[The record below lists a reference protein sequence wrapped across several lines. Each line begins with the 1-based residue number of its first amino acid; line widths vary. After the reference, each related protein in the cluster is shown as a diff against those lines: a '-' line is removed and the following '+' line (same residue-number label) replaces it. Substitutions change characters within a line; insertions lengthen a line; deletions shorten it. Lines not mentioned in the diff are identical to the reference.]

1 MLKITVDDTA
11 LQKALAKAKIK
22 LGNTKPLM
30 AGIANLMLEAVEE
43 SFDKETDPKTGRSGG
58 KSINCRIGSLEI
70 AGTLSPQKT
79 AINCRIGSLE
89 NHDPYPSDSSH
100 INCRIGSLETNC
112 AYFRWH
118 DSINCRIGSL
128 EKQ

>member
-11 LQKALAKAKIK
+11 LQKVLTKAKIK

-58 KSINCRIGSLEI
+58 KSINCRIGSLES
-70 AGTLSPQKT
+70 A
-79 AINCRIGSLE
+79 SL
-89 NHDPYPSDSSH
+89 
-100 INCRIGSLETNC
+100 
-112 AYFRWH
+112 
-118 DSINCRIGSL
+118 
-128 EKQ
+128 